1 MIIID
6 GSLMEGG
13 GQMLRTALA
22 LSALTGRPFQAVNIR
37 RNRPKPG
44 LKAQHICGIQ
54 ALDRLSGVQTNG
66 ARSGAEALAFF
77 PGKIT
82 PQTLCLDIGTAGSI
96 SLLLQ
101 CLLIPCMFADDAIRL
116 RITGGTDVRWS
127 MPMDYVSHIVLPHFK
142 ALAEIELKVLCRGFY
157 PRGQGMV
164 EIKIQPRFRTSDFAA
179 FEDFIDHLRTRIPP
193 VDLASPA
200 TVDRIRG
207 ISVATEN
214 LRQADVAKRQT
225 VGAREV
231 LENVFPAHIQE
242 SYVQSAS
249 TGSVITLWAAGGRRP
264 PGIGADALGEKGV
277 RAEAV
282 GQTAASKLH
291 ERLASKAAVDEHL
304 ADNLIPLMALLGG
317 TIRIPGLTEHIL
329 SNIHVCEKFI
339 DTRFQVDENQNTIT
353 VS

>member
-37 RNRPKPG
+37 RNRPRPG

-54 ALDRLSGVQTNG
+54 ALDQLSGVRTSC
-66 ARSGAEALAFF
+66 ARPGAEALAFF

-82 PQTLCLDIGTAGSI
+82 PQPLCLDIGTAGSI

-101 CLLIPCMFADDAIRL
+101 CLLIPCMFADDAIL
-116 RITGGTDVRWS
+116 LQITGGTDVRWS
-127 MPMDYVSHIVLPHFK
+127 MPMDYVSHIVLPHFE
-142 ALAEIELKVLCRGFY
+142 ALADIELKVLCRGFY
-157 PRGQGMV
+157 PRGQGKV
-164 EIKIQPRFRTSDFAA
+164 EIKIQPRIRKSDFAA
-179 FEDFIDHLRTRIPP
+179 FEGFINHLRTRIPP

-200 TVDRIRG
+200 IVDRICG

-214 LRQADVAKRQT
+214 LRQADVAARQA
-225 VGAREV
+225 VGAHQA
-231 LENVFPAHIQE
+231 LERFFSVHIQE

-249 TGSVITLWAAGGRRP
+249 TGTVITLWAAGGRGF

-282 GQTAASKLH
+282 GQSAARKLS

-317 TIRIPGLTEHIL
+317 TIRISGLTEHIRA
-329 SNIHVCEKFI
+329 NIHVCEKFM
-339 DTRFQVDENQNTIT
+339 DTRFQFDENQKIIT